1 MAVGTKNFDEHQVR
15 FEADFPFGRDV
26 LALFRAANA
35 RPTWL
40 KRISHGAPA
49 HSWALHMRL
58 PGHLEE
64 RFSISRQFLVYC
76 AATTDLQVRD
86 ARRVEAL
93 IRDAD
98 DTVEPDFSILVSGD
112 PKTREK
118 LAEWGMEK
126 ALGGITL
133 VPLSEEML
141 ADLLQGEERDKA
153 LPTVIEKWISER
165 NLYDERAPVTGAR
178 FHGRA
183 DILRDLDR
191 HLAKGGGSVGIF
203 GLRRIGKTSLML
215 QLADRLRL
223 RPDVVPVFIDLEVGD
238 TRHVAHRIGE
248 ELTKALADRGS
259 LTERQ
264 ARQALRLPEDWFDQD
279 ARVLIARVADSVRGL
294 LTSGVLRDHRLIVML
309 DEAESLLP
317 TPETPVEHAIDLFRA
332 LRGVSQETG
341 RLNLVLAGVNATPT
355 ESPLLRGADN
365 PLFGSLAVRYLGPLR
380 PEECNE
386 MIRKIGRRMQVR
398 WDGRA
403 VERLTE
409 YVGAHPLL
417 ARLAASDLVSQ
428 FPERPLRP
436 NLEHAERILDGF
448 AERRSSVFEQ
458 MIDSLRRYYP
468 NELEV
473 LDVVAEGDQVF
484 ASELLEDDRTLVN
497 HLSGYGVLD
506 PERLSISIPA
516 FRKWLRLRSAAGT
529 GKDALRAS

>member
-1 MAVGTKNFDEHQVR
+1 MATGTKNFNEHQVR

-40 KRISHGAPA
+40 KRVAQGAPA
-49 HSWALHMRL
+49 HSWALHVRL
-58 PGHLEE
+58 PMHLEE
-64 RFSISRQFLVYC
+64 RFSINRQFLVYC

-93 IRDAD
+93 IRDAED
-98 DTVEPDFSILVSGD
+98 AVEPDFSILVSGD
-112 PKTREK
+112 PKTQEK

-133 VPLSEEML
+133 VPLSKQTL
-141 ADLLQGEERDKA
+141 VNLLGGDERDHA
-153 LPTVIEKWISER
+153 LRMVIEEWISER
-165 NLYDERAPVTGAR
+165 NLYDERSPVTGKR

-183 DILRDLDR
+183 DLLRDLDR

-215 QLADRLRL
+215 ELADRLRL

-238 TRHVAHRIGE
+238 TRHVAHRIGQ
-248 ELTKALADRGS
+248 ELVKALAERGT

-279 ARVLIARVADSVRGL
+279 PKLLIARVADSIRGL
-294 LTSGVLRDHRLIVML
+294 LTSGVLRDHRLIIML

-317 TPETPVEHAIDLFRA
+317 TPANPADHAIDLFRA
-332 LRGVSQETG
+332 LRGVSQETDQ
-341 RLNLVLAGVNATPT
+341 LNLVLAGVNATPT
-355 ESPLLRGADN
+355 ESPILRDTDN
-365 PLFGSLAVRYLGPLR
+365 PLFGSLAVRYLGPLQ

-403 VERLTE
+403 VDALTAH
-409 YVGAHPLL
+409 VGAHPLL

-428 FPERPLRP
+428 FSERPLRP
-436 NLEHAERILDGF
+436 NLEQAEQTLEGF

-458 MIDSLRRYYP
+458 MIDSLSRYYP
-468 NELEV
+468 TELEV
-473 LDVVAEGDQVF
+473 LQVVAEGDQVF

-506 PERLSISIPA
+506 PDRLSISIPA
-516 FRKWLRLRSAAGT
+516 FREWLRLRAGNGT
-529 GKDALRAS
+529 GKDARGAR